1 MQLIG
6 AVIEFKGKTAPGIM
20 RIKGVYTQ
28 RKKEQEAIK
37 RAAAILPR
45 VEETLASIEKHYSQ
59 DNITMRDGWMKSVNE
74 GIHENKKQWEETNR
88 LIVSLLIESKRTAI
102 INFASKASDEKS
114 MLTREEF
121 KRIFKTYDEYEDL
134 IEKNGLTNGE
144 VEISIRIIR
153 EAYEERLRYGTFLED
168 MRGYNL

>member
-1 MQLIG
+1 
-6 AVIEFKGKTAPGIM
+6 
-20 RIKGVYTQ
+20 
-28 RKKEQEAIK
+28 
-37 RAAAILPR
+37 
-45 VEETLASIEKHYSQ
+45 
-59 DNITMRDGWMKSVNE
+59 
-74 GIHENKKQWEETNR
+74 
-88 LIVSLLIESKRTAI
+88 
-102 INFASKASDEKS
+102 